1 MLDYVKRD
9 AKPTELLSYT
19 VKWFN
24 KKNIN
29 KIIQSYFYGYSII
42 DVCEKFYFDKNKLD
56 YVITNISLN
65 PES

>member
-1 MLDYVKRD
+1 MPVRFCQ
-9 AKPTELLSYT
+9 E
-19 VKWFN
+19 N
-24 KKNIN
+24 KVH
-29 KIIQSYFYGYSII
+29 KIIQSYFYGYTLL